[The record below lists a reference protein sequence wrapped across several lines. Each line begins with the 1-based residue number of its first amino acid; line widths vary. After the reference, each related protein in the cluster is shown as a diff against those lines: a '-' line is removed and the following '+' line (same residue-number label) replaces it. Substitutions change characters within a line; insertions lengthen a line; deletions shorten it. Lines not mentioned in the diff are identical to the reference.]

1 MECFFITSNGGSD
14 WFQNEFSIRPVF
26 TLKNSLKITS
36 GDGSKDNPY
45 NLRV

>member
-1 MECFFITSNGGSD
+1 MEVVIGFK
-14 WFQNEFSIRPVF
+14 NEFSIRPVF